1 MDAHAVATEALAW
14 LKEQPPW
21 LSVSALGV
29 AAALEYVV
37 PPVPGDA
44 IALAGGVLVAQ
55 GVLSLPAALIATTLG
70 SIVGSVTMY
79 GLGLAAGRHPKLR
92 RLLARF
98 FTEER
103 VERVAASYRRWGRL
117 IIVANR
123 FLPGIRTT
131 FILGAGLFRVPL
143 MDVVVF
149 GGVSALLWNSAL
161 LGVGFLLGA
170 NLERL
175 QAWLTD
181 YTLVGWVVLGLVVVA
196 LVVRAL
202 LRRRRPDPAAPR

>member
-1 MDAHAVATEALAW
+1 MDLHATAAEVLAW

-21 LSVSALGV
+21 LSAGALGV
-29 AAALEYVV
+29 AAVLEYVI

-44 IALAGGVLVAQ
+44 VSIAGGVLVAQ
-55 GVLSLPAALIATTLG
+55 GVIGVPAALLATT
-70 SIVGSVTMY
+70 VGSVIGSVVMY
-79 GLGLAAGRHPKLR
+79 YVGLAAGRHPRLR

-103 VERVAASYRRWGRL
+103 IERVAAGYRKWGRL

-123 FLPGIRTT
+123 FLPGIRTS
-131 FILGAGLFRVPL
+131 FILAAGLFRVPL
-143 MDVVVF
+143 TDVVVF
-149 GGVSALLWNSAL
+149 GAISALAWNTL
-161 LGVGFLLGA
+161 LIGLGWLVGA

-175 QAWLTD
+175 EHLLAEYALVAWVALA
-181 YTLVGWVVLGLVVVA
+181 VVVTA

-202 LRRRRPDPAAPR
+202 WRRKRSC